1 MPKQLNVNL
10 AFTADTAQVKQQ
22 IQDLQ
27 NALSKLSTDT
37 IKNNAGLKITED
49 LQKSVTAASELK
61 DMVQQAVN
69 PKTGNLDLSK
79 FSEQLKSS
87 GRELQDYARD
97 LNNLGP
103 EGTKAFMQLAQS
115 VAAAEVPI
123 KRTNALLDNLKTT
136 VMNAARWQISSSLIH
151 GFMGAIQGAYGY
163 AQDLN
168 ESLNNIRIVTGLST
182 DQMAEFADEANRSA
196 QALSASTLAYTDAA
210 LIYYQ
215 QGIRDQD
222 EIQSRVDTTIKLSNV
237 TGQSAEQVSSYMTA
251 IWNNFY
257 DGSQSLESYA
267 DKITA
272 LGAATASSSEEIA
285 RGLQQ
290 FASLGS
296 SLGLNYD
303 DAVAALATVVAQTR
317 QSASTVGNSF
327 RTLLQRFE
335 SLKLGETLE
344 DGVDLT
350 KYSEALNKVG
360 VQVLDVNGEMR
371 DMSDVIQ
378 DLGAKWQTLSQAQKN
393 ALAQTVGGVRNANT
407 MIAWMENFD
416 KFQENLTIAQGA
428 EGELQK
434 QQDIYAQG
442 WEAAQKRVKAAWQ
455 AIYQDLIDDKFFISM
470 LNGLEKVLHGVDAL
484 IDGMGGLKGVLGV
497 VGSIITSV
505 FAKDLAKGIDN
516 AIYNFKVFTGEAEM
530 AANQTAI
537 QFSQMARDLAGGLE
551 SPEYAAKA
559 EVMQNQI
566 DYAIQLRAASDKIT
580 EADLQRLQTLA
591 SITEEYGKAY
601 IEAEKLRQEAE
612 NTVSKTTSETRE
624 KIKYG
629 ASSAEESKMGVEAFD
644 EAVSTIKQKTED
656 FGSYNQVI
664 QDFKQELSSV
674 SSVMNLSED
683 AVNQWG
689 ASLKNAFGEGKNEV
703 LDSLGPIK
711 DSIYENIAILNDENS
726 SFQQKQDALY
736 KVSQALQNTGNA
748 ENNFKEYIAEVIV
761 GVAENNDVLEG
772 NADKLEQ
779 IAQEH
784 FKYVDAVNNS
794 KNAGDAYTMSL
805 EKQQEALNMVQ
816 STMSNFST
824 TIVSVARGV
833 SQLWTAFSSFSKILD
848 TLNDKDL
855 SWGEKLKAI
864 IPSLAMAIPMLISGL
879 KSMSM
884 ATGAFGQVFSNAM
897 KIFIANMT
905 TGATVSTALSTTLGY
920 LTTSIG
926 GLISSMLP
934 FIGIAAAV
942 GVAVFGLVKAFQ
954 AWKATTPEGQLE
966 AANKQLEEAS
976 EEADKAAQAYKDLA
990 SATNEY
996 RDVRE
1001 SIAEMDDGV
1010 ERNRAISEE
1019 NEKILDLLKNVDNW
1033 KEKIGELE
1041 YDDSGLI
1048 KLEEWQLKI
1057 LENDAAREASLK
1069 RQAELEAEINKEK
1082 AEQAKENA
1090 DYSGKEINVTKK
1102 TGTTTVSGG
1111 GEDHVVDTYEK
1122 RNITGD
1128 VASALAA
1135 AGISNLSGL
1144 KADAGEKKN
1153 ADTEEQIRSALEAVG
1168 LGEDADT
1175 ILNQLNEIANSETES
1190 ANFEQ
1195 LIASNT
1201 DSLNNIDLAQKGL
1214 DAEQFNQG
1222 VADLGQENLDAA
1234 SPFADVQK
1242 GIVEDFI
1249 GLTDEQQE
1257 TIRNAII
1264 VEGKTLEEAWSEAG
1278 LNLEQLIEE
1287 QTTQMRMNLLDN
1299 VMKAGDLQGN
1309 AEGQQ
1314 EAVDWFNN
1322 LDEDELKILATLDI
1336 DEDTSFQ
1343 EIQDTVEALSHEITF
1358 EVDAD
1363 VDEEELERLSDYI
1376 SDNAEE
1382 IDGLSD
1388 HLKTCRSEAKKVAH
1402 AILRFDDA
1410 IQDVT
1415 EHYDDWSDALKKGT
1429 MQDAANA
1436 AAEMTDAYGDLLD
1449 IDGSQLSADF
1459 LQNAENLEL
1468 MKQATEGSEEA
1479 YKQLQA
1485 AANEDIITHLE
1496 FAPEDLT
1503 EFYNQLDNVQQLL
1516 ADQNFPDLE
1525 VGANLDTGN
1534 FLQSLTDMVNAAHM
1548 TEEEATAYL
1557 ANMGI
1562 DAEVKTV
1569 PAETT
1574 TVNTGRQYWEPAEY
1588 AAGTPISTGGEE
1600 EPSSYT
1606 PLRMTK
1612 PGRWVPV
1619 DESHEE
1625 QASPSAF
1632 SLEVTSAHKSSGGG
1646 FKFSNSNHGGGSGGG
1661 GGGGGRGSCF
1671 AAGTLITTQNNY
1683 KNIEDIET
1691 GDIVLSYNEKTN
1703 KNEYSEVVQTMIHFV
1718 YEKIYNLF
1726 VKNEKITATGIHRF
1740 LITRKN
1746 KRKWIPASDLKVGDL
1761 VLLANGEL
1769 QEISK
1774 IDTEV
1779 KPLTVYN
1786 FEVSNTHNYYVGE
1799 NQILAHNKGGG
1810 GGGKAKKKKTEKP
1823 KEKKENIK
1831 EKDRYHNIKEQIEDL
1846 NTEMERLEK
1855 NKDRAYGK
1863 DRIKYMDQEID
1874 RTKKQ
1879 IDLTK
1884 KYIKEIKDYAKQ
1896 DKAALEKTLKE
1907 IGMSDKQIAA
1917 QFDENGVLK
1926 DYEALLEAIQDKF
1939 DKTATKAYNK
1949 AIDDYNKAV
1958 EVFNASDQ
1966 GDAATEAFDKAKEAL
1981 EKAEETYDKQKENY
1995 DKQLDSLSQY
2005 EDTMNL
2011 LQEKQQELIDQMN
2024 DLFDKAL
2031 ELASYKIE
2039 IQLDVNDRDL
2049 EHLQWLYDNIGESA
2063 DRVADRIANLN
2074 KQAEVSVKNIK
2085 ANADGIRN
2093 IFSDLQKTYTDEKG
2107 NKIIDFSG
2115 INLDIDPTDSASLI
2129 NTVSQVV
2136 EKMKSVGA
2144 EADIQTFLDKITE
2157 YEDNLMDEY
2166 RNLSDINEQIT
2177 DNMRE
2182 AFEEWRDQLEKNL
2195 DDNDHMQELLQSY
2208 QDIADL
2214 LGQEH
2219 MGISDEE
2226 MQQWRKSMLELQ
2238 RDAAQVAQANWNY
2251 AKDARAKAQ
2260 KEYEDA
2266 IASGNQLAID
2276 QAKAMLEEAEE
2287 FEKEAHKEY
2296 LERVK
2301 ETLRTAE
2308 EIYQQSLEN
2317 NEKAYQRALGGGIAP
2332 TLDKLQEQLDIQKE
2346 LDHLHLDD
2354 YEKYKKLG
2362 DLQANINKQ
2371 LANNPNVKVQGKL
2384 KGLLDDVNEKMAA
2397 GAEISEG
2404 EATILE
2410 KRLQLLQAED
2420 QLMAAR
2426 NAKSAVR
2433 MTRDNE
2439 GNFSY
2444 TYTADTSKIEEAQQN
2459 YADKFYDLLDYER
2472 KYSEDTQAAILQS
2485 YKEFLDKRN
2494 DIISDESLTDSE
2506 KAALLKQ
2513 LERDMQAKVQFYTD
2527 EMKMVTDEMGRLKD
2541 EDWAD
2546 MQQTLGRLLAEDDDF
2561 ETSFEDTTLAKIA
2574 PAWNSAADAMKA
2586 FTTAASQLKA
2596 DDLQAIAEWV
2606 NINEASMQ
2614 NVGTSTL
2621 QFGKELTEVYA
2632 QLEEKSNDAK
2642 EAAKKMAEE
2651 TTPKYDE
2658 MIAKGKEFSDKYG
2671 EYFSNVVTNIDKVV
2685 DAIEK
2690 LRKSLAGINEVG
2702 DISAIFDDA
2711 LGGTPEGGT
2720 SGEHFDTGGYTGAWG
2735 KSGKLAVLHQ
2745 KELVLNEDD
2754 TKNMLRAIDILR
2766 NIPALSSNIN
2776 VNNNIDYSGLAAV
2789 GAGDLQQQVHID
2801 ASFPNVQSH
2810 NEIELALN
2818 NLINSASQYVN
2829 RKKS

>member
-27 NALSKLSTDT
+27 NALGKLSTDT

-285 RGLQQ
+285 KGLQQ

-335 SLKLGETLE
+335 SLKLGDTLE

-416 KFQENLTIAQGA
+416 KFQENLAITQGA

-601 IEAEKLRQEAE
+601 VEAEKLRQEAE

-656 FGSYNQVI
+656 FGGYNQVI

-736 KVSQALQNTGNA
+736 KVSQALQNAGDA
-748 ENNFKEYIAEVIV
+748 ENNFKEYMAEVIV

-794 KNAGDAYTMSL
+794 KNASDAYTMSL
-805 EKQQEALNMVQ
+805 EKQQEALNIVQ

-920 LTTSIG
+920 LATSIG

-990 SATNEY
+990 SATSEY
-996 RDVRE
+996 RDARE

-1090 DYSGKEINVTKK
+1090 DYSGKEISVTKK

-1122 RNITGD
+1122 QNITGD

-1144 KADAGEKKN
+1144 KTDAGEKKN

-1168 LGEDADT
+1168 LGENADT

-1264 VEGKTLEEAWSEAG
+1264 VEGKTLEDAWSEAG

-1309 AEGQQ
+1309 TEGQQ

-1322 LDEDELKILATLDI
+1322 LNEEELKILGTLEI
-1336 DEDTSFQ
+1336 DKDTSFE
-1343 EIQDTVEALSHEITF
+1343 EIKAQVEELSHQITV

-1363 VDEEELERLSDYI
+1363 VDEEELENLTKYVME
-1376 SDNAEE
+1376 NAES
-1382 IDGLSD
+1382 IDELDD
-1388 HLKTCRSEAKKVAH
+1388 HLKDCEAEAKKVAH

-1415 EHYDDWSDALKKGT
+1415 KNYDKWNKALSSGSW
-1429 MQDAANA
+1429 QDAAA
-1436 AAEMTDAYGDLLD
+1436 YVDELKDAYGDLLD
-1449 IDGSQLSADF
+1449 IDGSTLTDDF
-1459 LQNAENLEL
+1459 IRDTENLEL
-1468 MKQATEGSEEA
+1468 MKQAAEGSEEA
-1479 YKQLQA
+1479 YQQLQA
-1485 AANEDIITHLE
+1485 AAGQDILGKFDLDDTEAMNKFNEDLAFIQGYDSSVFGNIAELE
-1496 FAPEDLT
+1496 AGASLNDQAFLDELT
-1503 EFYNQLDNVQQLL
+1503 R
-1516 ADQNFPDLE
+1516 
-1525 VGANLDTGN
+1525 
-1534 FLQSLTDMVNAAHM
+1534 MVDIAGMSAA
-1548 TEEEATAYL
+1548 EAEAYL
-1557 ANMGI
+1557 ASLGI
-1562 DAEVKTV
+1562 DAEVKEV

-1574 TVNTGRQYWEPAEY
+1574 PVTSERQYWQPATYHTEPEE
-1588 AAGTPISTGGEE
+1588 TGGEE
-1600 EPSSYT
+1600 NPGVYKKLVLDT
-1606 PLRMTK
+1606 P
-1612 PGRWVPV
+1612 GQWVPSP
-1619 DESHEE
+1619 ETHEE
-1625 QASPSAF
+1625 QSSPNAF
-1632 SLEVTSAHKSSGGG
+1632 SLQVTSAHKSTGGG
-1646 FKFSNSNHGGGSGGG
+1646 IKFSNASHGGGGSGG

-1671 AAGTLITTQNNY
+1671 AAGTLITTNNCY
-1683 KNIEDIET
+1683 ENIEDIKV
-1691 GDIVLSYNEKTN
+1691 GDIVLSYNEKTK
-1703 KNEYSEVVQTMIHFV
+1703 KNEFSEVLQTMIHFV
-1718 YEKIYNLF
+1718 HEKIYSLF
-1726 VKNEKITATGIHRF
+1726 VKNDKLVVTGNHKF
-1740 LITRKN
+1740 LITHKGQQE
-1746 KRKWIPASDLKVGDL
+1746 WIEASDIQIGDF
-1761 VLLANGEL
+1761 VLLANGTL
-1769 QEISK
+1769 CEISD
-1774 IDTEV
+1774 IDIET
-1779 KPLTVYN
+1779 KFLTVYN
-1786 FEVSNTHNYYVGE
+1786 FEVSNTHNYYVGK

-1810 GGGKAKKKKTEKP
+1810 GGSGKAKKKK
-1823 KEKKENIK
+1823 KK
-1831 EKDRYHNIKEQIEDL
+1831 
-1846 NTEMERLEK
+1846 
-1855 NKDRAYGK
+1855 
-1863 DRIKYMDQEID
+1863 
-1874 RTKKQ
+1874 
-1879 IDLTK
+1879 
-1884 KYIKEIKDYAKQ
+1884 
-1896 DKAALEKTLKE
+1896 
-1907 IGMSDKQIAA
+1907 
-1917 QFDENGVLK
+1917 VLK
-1926 DYEALLEAIQDKF
+1926 K
-1939 DKTATKAYNK
+1939 KTA
-1949 AIDDYNKAV
+1949 
-1958 EVFNASDQ
+1958 
-1966 GDAATEAFDKAKEAL
+1966 
-1981 EKAEETYDKQKENY
+1981 
-1995 DKQLDSLSQY
+1995 
-2005 EDTMNL
+2005 
-2011 LQEKQQELIDQMN
+2011 
-2024 DLFDKAL
+2024 
-2031 ELASYKIE
+2031 
-2039 IQLDVNDRDL
+2039 
-2049 EHLQWLYDNIGESA
+2049 
-2063 DRVADRIANLN
+2063 
-2074 KQAEVSVKNIK
+2074 
-2085 ANADGIRN
+2085 
-2093 IFSDLQKTYTDEKG
+2093 
-2107 NKIIDFSG
+2107 II
-2115 INLDIDPTDSASLI
+2115 I
-2129 NTVSQVV
+2129 
-2136 EKMKSVGA
+2136 
-2144 EADIQTFLDKITE
+2144 
-2157 YEDNLMDEY
+2157 
-2166 RNLSDINEQIT
+2166 
-2177 DNMRE
+2177 
-2182 AFEEWRDQLEKNL
+2182 
-2195 DDNDHMQELLQSY
+2195 
-2208 QDIADL
+2208 
-2214 LGQEH
+2214 
-2219 MGISDEE
+2219 
-2226 MQQWRKSMLELQ
+2226 
-2238 RDAAQVAQANWNY
+2238 
-2251 AKDARAKAQ
+2251 
-2260 KEYEDA
+2260 
-2266 IASGNQLAID
+2266 
-2276 QAKAMLEEAEE
+2276 
-2287 FEKEAHKEY
+2287 
-2296 LERVK
+2296 
-2301 ETLRTAE
+2301 
-2308 EIYQQSLEN
+2308 
-2317 NEKAYQRALGGGIAP
+2317 
-2332 TLDKLQEQLDIQKE
+2332 
-2346 LDHLHLDD
+2346 
-2354 YEKYKKLG
+2354 
-2362 DLQANINKQ
+2362 
-2371 LANNPNVKVQGKL
+2371 
-2384 KGLLDDVNEKMAA
+2384 
-2397 GAEISEG
+2397 
-2404 EATILE
+2404 
-2410 KRLQLLQAED
+2410 
-2420 QLMAAR
+2420 
-2426 NAKSAVR
+2426 
-2433 MTRDNE
+2433 
-2439 GNFSY
+2439 
-2444 TYTADTSKIEEAQQN
+2444 
-2459 YADKFYDLLDYER
+2459 
-2472 KYSEDTQAAILQS
+2472 
-2485 YKEFLDKRN
+2485 
-2494 DIISDESLTDSE
+2494 
-2506 KAALLKQ
+2506 
-2513 LERDMQAKVQFYTD
+2513 
-2527 EMKMVTDEMGRLKD
+2527 
-2541 EDWAD
+2541 
-2546 MQQTLGRLLAEDDDF
+2546 
-2561 ETSFEDTTLAKIA
+2561 
-2574 PAWNSAADAMKA
+2574 
-2586 FTTAASQLKA
+2586 
-2596 DDLQAIAEWV
+2596 
-2606 NINEASMQ
+2606 
-2614 NVGTSTL
+2614 
-2621 QFGKELTEVYA
+2621 
-2632 QLEEKSNDAK
+2632 
-2642 EAAKKMAEE
+2642 
-2651 TTPKYDE
+2651 
-2658 MIAKGKEFSDKYG
+2658 
-2671 EYFSNVVTNIDKVV
+2671 
-2685 DAIEK
+2685 
-2690 LRKSLAGINEVG
+2690 
-2702 DISAIFDDA
+2702 
-2711 LGGTPEGGT
+2711 
-2720 SGEHFDTGGYTGAWG
+2720 
-2735 KSGKLAVLHQ
+2735 
-2745 KELVLNEDD
+2745 
-2754 TKNMLRAIDILR
+2754 
-2766 NIPALSSNIN
+2766 
-2776 VNNNIDYSGLAAV
+2776 
-2789 GAGDLQQQVHID
+2789 
-2801 ASFPNVQSH
+2801 
-2810 NEIELALN
+2810 
-2818 NLINSASQYVN
+2818 
-2829 RKKS
+2829 